1 MAAAR
6 KSERNMQASLTAIP
20 VFNEVRYVD
29 EVLREVRRYCDSILV
44 VDDGS
49 TDGTSE
55 VLGKYSG
62 IEVIRH
68 HGNLGYGQSLID
80 AFNFARRRKFD
91 WLITLD
97 CDHQHQPS
105 HIPRFRREI
114 ERGDSDIISGS
125 RYLKSPNGQKKP
137 APRDRVAIN
146 RKITGILNRR
156 LGTKLTDSFCGF
168 KAYRVEAVC
177 RLNLTE
183 KGYGLPLQLWIRAIR
198 AQLRIHE
205 IAVPL
210 IYYDL
215 KRNFGGVLEAPD
227 VRLNYYMDVIE
238 RELGHDIREGAAESF
253 CS

>member
-1 MAAAR
+1 
-6 KSERNMQASLTAIP
+6 MQALLTAIP

-29 EVLREVRRYCDSILV
+29 EVLREVGRYCDRILV

-55 VLGKYSG
+55 VLGKHSG
-62 IEVIRH
+62 IEVITH
-68 HGNLGYGQSLID
+68 VGNMGYGQSLID

-105 HIPRFRREI
+105 RIPRFRREI
-114 ERGDSDIISGS
+114 AKDDADIISGS
-125 RYLKSPNGQKKP
+125 RYLKRPDPQTTLP
-137 APRDRVAIN
+137 PCDRVAIN

-177 RLNLTE
+177 RLKLTE
-183 KGYGLPLQLWIRAIR
+183 KGYALPLQLWVRAIR
-198 AQLRIHE
+198 AQLRIRE

-215 KRNFGGVLEAPD
+215 KRNFGGVLEAAD
-227 VRLNYYMDVIE
+227 VRLNYYMDVIS
-238 RELGHDIREGAAESF
+238 RELGQDVHEDTAEAV